1 MDQLLFIN
9 DDLLFGGFEN
19 TNFDPNKGKTEEI
32 KFAFTS

>member
-1 MDQLLFIN
+1 MMVSYLEDSP
-9 DDLLFGGFEN
+9 FEN